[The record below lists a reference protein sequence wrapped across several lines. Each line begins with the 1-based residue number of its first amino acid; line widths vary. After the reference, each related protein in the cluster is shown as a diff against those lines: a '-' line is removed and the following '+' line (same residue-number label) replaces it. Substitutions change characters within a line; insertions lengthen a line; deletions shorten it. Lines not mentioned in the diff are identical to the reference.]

1 MMQSMTGFGKSS
13 GVFQS
18 RKASIEIRTLNSKG
32 LDLSVKMPSIYK
44 EVEPQIRKMVAK
56 VLNRGKIEFSVHI
69 ESEKVSEMNLVNK
82 ELATSIYDELKML
95 NNSWGQKESDYLSM
109 ILRMPEVI
117 NTEGTAPDKEEL
129 MKVLELAEQACSQV
143 RQFREKEGQDLKAEF
158 LQRVA
163 EISSLLQEIEPFEEE
178 RLRSTRERL
187 QKGLDEFPSDKMDN
201 NRFEQELIYY
211 IEKLDIAEEK
221 MRLGNHIEYFLET
234 MPMYQSG
241 KKLGFIAQEM
251 GREINT
257 IGSKCNHSE
266 MQKRVVQMKD
276 SLEKIKEQ
284 ILNTL

>member
-1 MMQSMTGFGKSS
+1 
-13 GVFQS
+13 
-18 RKASIEIRTLNSKG
+18 
-32 LDLSVKMPSIYK
+32 
-44 EVEPQIRKMVAK
+44 
-56 VLNRGKIEFSVHI
+56 
-69 ESEKVSEMNLVNK
+69 MNLVNK
-82 ELATSIYDELKML
+82 ELATSIYEELKML
-95 NNSWGQKESDYLSM
+95 NTSWGQKESDYLSM

-117 NTEGTAPDKEEL
+117 NTEGVAPGKEEL
-129 MKVLELAEQACSQV
+129 MKVVELAKEACGQV
-143 RQFREKEGQDLKAEF
+143 RIFREKEGEDLQAEF
-158 LQRVA
+158 LQRTS
-163 EISSLLQEIEPFEEE
+163 EISRLLIEIEPFEEE
-178 RLRSTRERL
+178 RIQSTRERL

-221 MRLGNHIEYFLET
+221 MRLGNHIKYFLET
-234 MPMYQSG
+234 IPLHQSG

>member
-13 GVFQS
+13 SVFQS
-18 RKASIEIRTLNSKG
+18 RKTSVEIRTLNSKG

-44 EVEPQIRKMVAK
+44 EVEPQIRKLVAE
-56 VLNRGKIEFSVHI
+56 VLNRGKIELSIHI
-69 ESEKVSEMNLVNK
+69 ESEKASEMNLVNK
-82 ELATSIYDELKML
+82 ELATSIYEELKML
-95 NNSWGQKESDYLSM
+95 NTSWGQKESDYLSM

-117 NTEGTAPDKEEL
+117 NTEGVAPGKEEL
-129 MKVLELAEQACSQV
+129 MKVVELAKEACGQV
-143 RQFREKEGQDLKAEF
+143 RIFREKEGEDLQTEF
-158 LQRVA
+158 LQRTS
-163 EISSLLQEIEPFEEE
+163 EISRLLKEIEPFEEE
-178 RLRSTRERL
+178 RIQSTRERL

-221 MRLGNHIEYFLET
+221 MRLGNHIKYFLET
-234 MPMYQSG
+234 IPLHQSG

>member
-1 MMQSMTGFGKSS
+1 
-13 GVFQS
+13 
-18 RKASIEIRTLNSKG
+18 
-32 LDLSVKMPSIYK
+32 
-44 EVEPQIRKMVAK
+44 
-56 VLNRGKIEFSVHI
+56 
-69 ESEKVSEMNLVNK
+69 
-82 ELATSIYDELKML
+82 
-95 NNSWGQKESDYLSM
+95 
-109 ILRMPEVI
+109 
-117 NTEGTAPDKEEL
+117 
-129 MKVLELAEQACSQV
+129 LELAEQACSQV

-178 RLRSTRERL
+178 RIRSTRERL

>member
-1 MMQSMTGFGKSS
+1 MNF
-13 GVFQS
+13 
-18 RKASIEIRTLNSKG
+18 L
-32 LDLSVKMPSIYK
+32 
-44 EVEPQIRKMVAK
+44 
-56 VLNRGKIEFSVHI
+56 KIELSIHI
-69 ESEKVSEMNLVNK
+69 ESEKATEMNLVNK
-82 ELATSIYDELKML
+82 ELATSIYEELKML
-95 NNSWGQKESDYLSM
+95 NTSWGQKESDYLSM

-117 NTEGTAPDKEEL
+117 NTEGVAPSKEEL
-129 MKVLELAEQACSQV
+129 MKVLDLAKEACTQV
-143 RQFREKEGQDLKAEF
+143 RQFREKEGQDLQAEF
-158 LQRVA
+158 LQRTA

-178 RLRSTRERL
+178 RIQSTRERL
-187 QKGLDEFPSDKMDN
+187 QKGLDEFPTDKMDN

-221 MRLGNHIEYFLET
+221 MRLSNHIKYFLET
-234 MPMYQSG
+234 LPLHQSG

>member
-13 GVFQS
+13 RVFQS
-18 RKASIEIRTLNSKG
+18 RKASVEIRALNSKG

-44 EVEPQIRKMVAK
+44 EVEPQIRKLVAEA
-56 VLNRGKIEFSVHI
+56 LSRGKIEISIHI
-69 ESEKVSEMNLVNK
+69 ESEKNTETNIVNK
-82 ELATSIYDELKML
+82 ELATSIYEELKTL
-95 NNSWGQKESDYLSM
+95 NSSWGQKESDYLSI
-109 ILRMPEVI
+109 ILKMPEVI
-117 NTEGTAPDKEEL
+117 NTEGEAPDKEEL
-129 MKVLELAEQACSQV
+129 LKVVDLAKDACSQV
-143 RQFREKEGQDLKAEF
+143 RQFREKEGKDLQSEF
-158 LQRVA
+158 MQRTG
-163 EISSLLQEIEPFEEE
+163 EISRLLKEVAPFEQE
-178 RLRSTRERL
+178 RIQSTRERL

-211 IEKLDIAEEK
+211 IEKLDISEEK
-221 MRLGNHIEYFLET
+221 MRLSNHIEYFLET
-234 MPMYQSG
+234 IPLYQSG

-266 MQKRVVQMKD
+266 MQKKVVQMKD

>member
-13 GVFQS
+13 SVFQS
-18 RKASIEIRTLNSKG
+18 RKTSVEIRTLNSKG

-44 EVEPQIRKMVAK
+44 EVEPQIRKLVAE
-56 VLNRGKIEFSVHI
+56 VLNRGKIELSIHI
-69 ESEKVSEMNLVNK
+69 ESEKASEMNLVNK
-82 ELATSIYDELKML
+82 ELATSIYEELKML
-95 NNSWGQKESDYLSM
+95 NTSWGQKESDYLSM
-109 ILRMPEVI
+109 ILRMPDVI
-117 NTEGTAPDKEEL
+117 NTEGVAPGKEEL
-129 MKVLELAEQACSQV
+129 MKVVELAKEACGQV
-143 RQFREKEGQDLKAEF
+143 RIFREKEGEDLQAEF
-158 LQRVA
+158 LQRTS
-163 EISSLLQEIEPFEEE
+163 EISRLLIEIEPFEEE
-178 RLRSTRERL
+178 RIQSTRERL
-187 QKGLDEFPSDKMDN
+187 QKGLDEFPSDKMDT

-221 MRLGNHIEYFLET
+221 MRLGNHIKYFLET
-234 MPMYQSG
+234 IPLHQSG

>member
-13 GVFQS
+13 SVFQS
-18 RKASIEIRTLNSKG
+18 RKTSVEIRTLNSKG

-44 EVEPQIRKMVAK
+44 EVEPQIRKLVAE
-56 VLNRGKIEFSVHI
+56 VLNRGKIELSIHI
-69 ESEKVSEMNLVNK
+69 ESEKASEMNLVNK
-82 ELATSIYDELKML
+82 ELATSIYEELKML
-95 NNSWGQKESDYLSM
+95 NTSWGQKESDYLSM

-117 NTEGTAPDKEEL
+117 NTEGVAPGKEEL
-129 MKVLELAEQACSQV
+129 MKVVELAKEACGQV
-143 RQFREKEGQDLKAEF
+143 RIFREKEGEDLQTEF
-158 LQRVA
+158 LQRTS
-163 EISSLLQEIEPFEEE
+163 EISRLLIEIEPFEEE
-178 RLRSTRERL
+178 RIQSTRERL

-221 MRLGNHIEYFLET
+221 MRLGNHIKYFLET
-234 MPMYQSG
+234 IPLHQSG

>member
-13 GVFQS
+13 SVFQS

-44 EVEPQIRKMVAK
+44 EVEPQIRKLVAE
-56 VLNRGKIEFSVHI
+56 VLSRGKIEFSIYI
-69 ESEKVSEMNLVNK
+69 ESEKAASMNLVNK
-82 ELATSIYDELKML
+82 DLATSIYEELKML
-95 NNSWGQKESDYLSM
+95 NKSWGQKESDYLSM
-109 ILRMPEVI
+109 IIRMPEVI
-117 NTEGTAPDKEEL
+117 NTEGSIPSKDEL
-129 MKVLELAEQACSQV
+129 AKVLDLAKDACIQV
-143 RQFREKEGQDLKAEF
+143 KQFREKEGQDLKTEF
-158 LQRVA
+158 LQRTG
-163 EISSLLQEIEPFEEE
+163 EISRLLLEIEPFEEE
-178 RLRSTRERL
+178 RIQSTRERL

-221 MRLGNHIEYFLET
+221 MRLSNHIKYFLET
-234 MPMYQSG
+234 IPLHQSG

>member
-32 LDLSVKMPSIYK
+32 LDLSVKIPSIYK

-56 VLNRGKIEFSVHI
+56 VLNRGKIEFSIHI
-69 ESEKVSEMNLVNK
+69 ESEKAAEMNLVNK

-129 MKVLELAEQACSQV
+129 IKVLELAEQACSQV

-178 RLRSTRERL
+178 RIRSTRERL

>member
-13 GVFQS
+13 SVFQS
-18 RKASIEIRTLNSKG
+18 RKASVEIRTLNSKG

-44 EVEPQIRKMVAK
+44 EVEPQIRKLVAE
-56 VLNRGKIEFSVHI
+56 LLSRGKIELSIHI
-69 ESEKVSEMNLVNK
+69 ESEKATEMNLVNK
-82 ELATSIYDELKML
+82 ELATSIYEELKML
-95 NNSWGQKESDYLSM
+95 NTSWGQKESDYLSM

-117 NTEGTAPDKEEL
+117 NTEGVAPSKEEL
-129 MKVLELAEQACSQV
+129 MKVVNLAKEACTQV
-143 RQFREKEGQDLKAEF
+143 RQFREKEGQDLQDEF
-158 LQRVA
+158 LQRTA

-178 RLRSTRERL
+178 RIQSARERL
-187 QKGLDEFPSDKMDN
+187 QKGLDEFPTDKIDN

-221 MRLGNHIEYFLET
+221 MRLSNHIKYFLET
-234 MPMYQSG
+234 LPLHQSG

>member
-13 GVFQS
+13 SVFQS
-18 RKASIEIRTLNSKG
+18 RKASVEIRTLNSKG

-44 EVEPQIRKMVAK
+44 EVEPQIRKLVAE
-56 VLNRGKIEFSVHI
+56 VLSRGKIELSIHI
-69 ESEKVSEMNLVNK
+69 ESEKATEMSLVNK
-82 ELATSIYDELKML
+82 ELATSIYEELKML
-95 NNSWGQKESDYLSM
+95 NTSWGQKESDYLSM

-117 NTEGTAPDKEEL
+117 NTEGVAPSKEEL
-129 MKVLELAEQACSQV
+129 MKVVDLAKEACTQV
-143 RQFREKEGQDLKAEF
+143 RQFREKEGQDLQAEF
-158 LQRVA
+158 LQRTA

-178 RLRSTRERL
+178 RIQSTRERL
-187 QKGLDEFPSDKMDN
+187 QKGLDEFPTDKMDN

-221 MRLGNHIEYFLET
+221 MRLSNHIKYFLET
-234 MPMYQSG
+234 LPLHQSG

>member
-1 MMQSMTGFGKSS
+1 
-13 GVFQS
+13 
-18 RKASIEIRTLNSKG
+18 
-32 LDLSVKMPSIYK
+32 
-44 EVEPQIRKMVAK
+44 
-56 VLNRGKIEFSVHI
+56 
-69 ESEKVSEMNLVNK
+69 
-82 ELATSIYDELKML
+82 
-95 NNSWGQKESDYLSM
+95 M

-117 NTEGTAPDKEEL
+117 NTEGVTPSKEEL
-129 MKVLELAEQACSQV
+129 MKVVDLAKDACGQV
-143 RQFREKEGQDLKAEF
+143 RQFREKEGEDLKEEF
-158 LQRVA
+158 LQRTG
-163 EISSLLQEIEPFEEE
+163 EISRLLVEIEPFEEE
-178 RLRSTRERL
+178 RIQSTRERL

-221 MRLGNHIEYFLET
+221 MRLSNHIKYFLET
-234 MPMYQSG
+234 IPLLQSG

>member
-1 MMQSMTGFGKSS
+1 
-13 GVFQS
+13 
-18 RKASIEIRTLNSKG
+18 
-32 LDLSVKMPSIYK
+32 MPSIYK
-44 EVEPQIRKMVAK
+44 EVEPQIRKLVAE
-56 VLNRGKIEFSVHI
+56 VLSRGKIEFSIHI
-69 ESEKVSEMNLVNK
+69 ESEKAASMNLVNK
-82 ELATSIYDELKML
+82 DLATSIYEELKML
-95 NNSWGQKESDYLSM
+95 NKSWGQKESDYLSM
-109 ILRMPEVI
+109 IIRMPEVI
-117 NTEGTAPDKEEL
+117 NTEGSTPSKEEL
-129 MKVLELAEQACSQV
+129 AKVLDLAKEACIQV
-143 RQFREKEGQDLKAEF
+143 KQFREKEGEDLKAEF
-158 LQRVA
+158 LQRTG
-163 EISSLLQEIEPFEEE
+163 EISSLLLEIEPFEEE
-178 RLRSTRERL
+178 RIQSTRERL

-221 MRLGNHIEYFLET
+221 MRLSNHIKYFLET
-234 MPMYQSG
+234 IPLHQSG

>member
-1 MMQSMTGFGKSS
+1 MMQSMTGFGKSNA
-13 GVFQS
+13 VFQS

-44 EVEPQIRKMVAK
+44 EIEPQIRKMVAK
-56 VLNRGKIEFSVHI
+56 ILSRGKIEFSIHI
-69 ESEKVSEMNLVNK
+69 ESEKAAETNVVNK

-95 NNSWGQKESDYLSM
+95 NNSWGQKESDYLSI

-117 NTEGTAPDKEEL
+117 NTEGTAPEKDEL
-129 MKVLELAEQACSQV
+129 VKVLELTEHACSQV

-158 LQRVA
+158 LQRTDD
-163 EISSLLQEIEPFEEE
+163 ISRLLQEIEPFEEE
-178 RLRSTRERL
+178 RIRSTRERL

-211 IEKLDIAEEK
+211 IEKLDVSEEK
-221 MRLGNHIEYFLET
+221 MRLSNHIEYFLET

-266 MQKRVVQMKD
+266 MQKKVVQMKD

>member
-13 GVFQS
+13 SVFQS

-44 EVEPQIRKMVAK
+44 EVEPQIRKLVAE
-56 VLNRGKIEFSVHI
+56 VLSRGKIEFSIYI
-69 ESEKVSEMNLVNK
+69 ESEKAASMNLVNK
-82 ELATSIYDELKML
+82 DLATSIYEELKML
-95 NNSWGQKESDYLSM
+95 NKSWGQKESDYLSM
-109 ILRMPEVI
+109 IIRMPEVI
-117 NTEGTAPDKEEL
+117 NTEGSTPSKEEL
-129 MKVLELAEQACSQV
+129 AKVLDLAKEACIQV
-143 RQFREKEGQDLKAEF
+143 KQFREKEGEDLKAEF
-158 LQRVA
+158 LQRTG
-163 EISSLLQEIEPFEEE
+163 EISSLLLEIEPFEEE
-178 RLRSTRERL
+178 RIQSTRERL

-221 MRLGNHIEYFLET
+221 MRLSNHIKYFLET
-234 MPMYQSG
+234 IPLHQSG

>member
-1 MMQSMTGFGKSS
+1 MTGFGKSS
-13 GVFQS
+13 SVFQS

-44 EVEPQIRKMVAK
+44 EVEPQIRKLVAE
-56 VLNRGKIEFSVHI
+56 VLSRGKIEFSIHI
-69 ESEKVSEMNLVNK
+69 ESEKAASMNLVNK
-82 ELATSIYDELKML
+82 DLATSIYEELKML
-95 NNSWGQKESDYLSM
+95 NKSWGQKESDYLSM
-109 ILRMPEVI
+109 IIRMPEVI
-117 NTEGTAPDKEEL
+117 NTEGSTPSKEEL
-129 MKVLELAEQACSQV
+129 AKVLDLAKEACIQV
-143 RQFREKEGQDLKAEF
+143 KQFREKEGEDLKAEF
-158 LQRVA
+158 LQRTG
-163 EISSLLQEIEPFEEE
+163 EISSLLLEIEPFEEE
-178 RLRSTRERL
+178 RIQSTRERL

-221 MRLGNHIEYFLET
+221 MRLSNHIKYFLET
-234 MPMYQSG
+234 IPLHQSG

>member
-13 GVFQS
+13 SVFQS

-44 EVEPQIRKMVAK
+44 EVEPQIRKLVAE
-56 VLNRGKIEFSVHI
+56 VLSRGKIEFSIYI
-69 ESEKVSEMNLVNK
+69 ESEKAASMNLVNK
-82 ELATSIYDELKML
+82 DLATSIYEELKML
-95 NNSWGQKESDYLSM
+95 NKSWGQKESDYLSM
-109 ILRMPEVI
+109 IIRMPEVI
-117 NTEGTAPDKEEL
+117 NTEGSTPSKDEL
-129 MKVLELAEQACSQV
+129 AKVLDLAKDACIQV
-143 RQFREKEGQDLKAEF
+143 KQFREKEGQDLKTEF
-158 LQRVA
+158 LQRTD
-163 EISSLLQEIEPFEEE
+163 EISRLLLEIEPFEEE
-178 RLRSTRERL
+178 RIQSTRERL

-221 MRLGNHIEYFLET
+221 MRLSNHIKYFLET
-234 MPMYQSG
+234 IPLHQSG

>member
-13 GVFQS
+13 SVFQS
-18 RKASIEIRTLNSKG
+18 RKASVEIRTLNSKG
-32 LDLSVKMPSIYK
+32 LDLSVKIPSIYK
-44 EVEPQIRKMVAK
+44 EVEPQIRKLVAE
-56 VLNRGKIEFSVHI
+56 VLGRGKIEFSIHI
-69 ESEKVSEMNLVNK
+69 ESEKAAETNLVNK
-82 ELATSIYDELKML
+82 ELATSIYEELKML
-95 NNSWGQKESDYLSM
+95 NTSWDQKESDYLSM

-117 NTEGTAPDKEEL
+117 NTEGVAPSKEEL
-129 MKVLELAEQACSQV
+129 MKIIELANEACSQV
-143 RQFREKEGQDLKAEF
+143 RQFREKEGEDLQAEF
-158 LQRVA
+158 LQRTG
-163 EISSLLQEIEPFEEE
+163 EISRLLVEIEPFEEE
-178 RLRSTRERL
+178 RIKSTRERL

-221 MRLGNHIEYFLET
+221 MRLSNHIKYFLET
-234 MPMYQSG
+234 IPLHQSG

>member
-1 MMQSMTGFGKSS
+1 
-13 GVFQS
+13 
-18 RKASIEIRTLNSKG
+18 
-32 LDLSVKMPSIYK
+32 
-44 EVEPQIRKMVAK
+44 
-56 VLNRGKIEFSVHI
+56 
-69 ESEKVSEMNLVNK
+69 
-82 ELATSIYDELKML
+82 ML
-95 NNSWGQKESDYLSM
+95 NTSWGQKESDYLSM

-117 NTEGTAPDKEEL
+117 NTEGVAPSKEEL
-129 MKVLELAEQACSQV
+129 MKVVDLAKEACTQV
-143 RQFREKEGQDLKAEF
+143 RQFREKEGQDLQAEF
-158 LQRVA
+158 LQRTA

-178 RLRSTRERL
+178 RIQSTRERL
-187 QKGLDEFPSDKMDN
+187 QKGLDEFPTDKMDN

-221 MRLGNHIEYFLET
+221 MRLSNHIKYFLET
-234 MPMYQSG
+234 LPLYQSG

>member
-32 LDLSVKMPSIYK
+32 LDLSVKIPSIYK

-56 VLNRGKIEFSVHI
+56 VLNRGKIEFSIHI
-69 ESEKVSEMNLVNK
+69 ESEKAAEMNLVNK

-158 LQRVA
+158 NQRVA

>member
-1 MMQSMTGFGKSS
+1 MQSMTGFGKSS
-13 GVFQS
+13 SVFQS

-44 EVEPQIRKMVAK
+44 EVEPQIRKLVAE
-56 VLNRGKIEFSVHI
+56 VLSRGKIEFSIHI
-69 ESEKVSEMNLVNK
+69 ESEKAASMNLVNK
-82 ELATSIYDELKML
+82 DLATSIYEELKML
-95 NNSWGQKESDYLSM
+95 NKSWGQKESDYLSM
-109 ILRMPEVI
+109 IIRMPEVI
-117 NTEGTAPDKEEL
+117 NTEGSTPSKEEL
-129 MKVLELAEQACSQV
+129 AKVLDLAKEACIQV
-143 RQFREKEGQDLKAEF
+143 KQFREKEGEDLKAEF
-158 LQRVA
+158 LQRTG
-163 EISSLLQEIEPFEEE
+163 EISSLLLEIEPFEEE
-178 RLRSTRERL
+178 RIQSTRERL

-221 MRLGNHIEYFLET
+221 MRLSNHIKYFLET
-234 MPMYQSG
+234 IPLHQSG

>member
-13 GVFQS
+13 CVFQS
-18 RKASIEIRTLNSKG
+18 RKASVEIRTLNSKG

-44 EVEPQIRKMVAK
+44 EVEPQIRKLVAE
-56 VLNRGKIEFSVHI
+56 VLSRGKIEVSIHI
-69 ESEKVSEMNLVNK
+69 ESEKNTDSNIVNK
-82 ELATSIYDELKML
+82 ELATSIYEELKML
-95 NNSWGQKESDYLSM
+95 NSSWGQKESDYLSI

-117 NTEGTAPDKEEL
+117 NTEGDTPDKEEL
-129 MKVLELAEQACSQV
+129 MKVVDLAKEACGLV
-143 RQFREKEGQDLKAEF
+143 KQFREKEGKDLQSEF
-158 LQRVA
+158 IQRTD
-163 EISSLLQEIEPFEEE
+163 EISSLLEAIAPFEQE
-178 RLRSTRERL
+178 RIQSTRQRL

-221 MRLGNHIEYFLET
+221 MRLSNHIKYFLET
-234 MPMYQSG
+234 IPQNQSG

-266 MQKRVVQMKD
+266 MQKKVVQMKD

>member
-1 MMQSMTGFGKSS
+1 MMQSMTGFGKSNA
-13 GVFQS
+13 VFQS

-44 EVEPQIRKMVAK
+44 EIEPQIRKMVAK
-56 VLNRGKIEFSVHI
+56 VLSRGKIEFSIHI
-69 ESEKVSEMNLVNK
+69 ESEKAAETNVVNK

-117 NTEGTAPDKEEL
+117 NTEGTAPDKDEL
-129 MKVLELAEQACSQV
+129 VKVLELAEHARSQV

-158 LQRVA
+158 LQRTDD
-163 EISSLLQEIEPFEEE
+163 ISRLLQEIEPFEEE
-178 RLRSTRERL
+178 RIRSTRERR
-187 QKGLDEFPSDKMDN
+187 QNGVDEFPSDKMDN

-211 IEKLDIAEEK
+211 IEKLDISEEK
-221 MRLGNHIEYFLET
+221 MRLSNHIEYFLET
-234 MPMYQSG
+234 MPIYQSG

-266 MQKRVVQMKD
+266 MQKKVVQMKD

>member
-1 MMQSMTGFGKSS
+1 
-13 GVFQS
+13 
-18 RKASIEIRTLNSKG
+18 
-32 LDLSVKMPSIYK
+32 
-44 EVEPQIRKMVAK
+44 
-56 VLNRGKIEFSVHI
+56 
-69 ESEKVSEMNLVNK
+69 
-82 ELATSIYDELKML
+82 ML
-95 NNSWGQKESDYLSM
+95 NTSWGQKESDYLSM

-117 NTEGTAPDKEEL
+117 NTEGVTPSKEEL
-129 MKVLELAEQACSQV
+129 MKVVDLAKDACGQV
-143 RQFREKEGQDLKAEF
+143 RQFREKEGEDLKAEF
-158 LQRVA
+158 LQRTG
-163 EISSLLQEIEPFEEE
+163 EISRLLVEIEPFEEE
-178 RLRSTRERL
+178 RIQSTRERL

-221 MRLGNHIEYFLET
+221 MRLSNHIKYFLET
-234 MPMYQSG
+234 IPLLQSG

>member
-13 GVFQS
+13 SVFQS
-18 RKASIEIRTLNSKG
+18 RKTSVEIRTLNSKG

-44 EVEPQIRKMVAK
+44 EVEPQIRKLVAE
-56 VLNRGKIEFSVHI
+56 VLNRGKIELSIHI
-69 ESEKVSEMNLVNK
+69 ESEKASEMNLVNK
-82 ELATSIYDELKML
+82 ELATSIYEELKML
-95 NNSWGQKESDYLSM
+95 NTSWGQKESDYLSM

-117 NTEGTAPDKEEL
+117 NTEGVAPGKEEL
-129 MKVLELAEQACSQV
+129 MKVVELVKEACGQV
-143 RQFREKEGQDLKAEF
+143 RIFREKEGEDLQTEF
-158 LQRVA
+158 LQRTS
-163 EISSLLQEIEPFEEE
+163 EISRLLIEIEPFEEE
-178 RLRSTRERL
+178 RIQSTRERL

-221 MRLGNHIEYFLET
+221 MRLGNHIKYFLET
-234 MPMYQSG
+234 IPLHQSG

>member
-13 GVFQS
+13 IVFQS
-18 RKASIEIRTLNSKG
+18 RKASVEIRTLNSKG
-32 LDLSVKMPSIYK
+32 LDLSVKIPSIYK
-44 EVEPQIRKMVAK
+44 EVEPQIRKLVAE
-56 VLNRGKIEFSVHI
+56 VLSRGKIELSIHI
-69 ESEKVSEMNLVNK
+69 ESEIATEMNFVNK
-82 ELATSIYDELKML
+82 ELATSIYEELKML
-95 NNSWGQKESDYLSM
+95 NSSWGQTESDYLSV

-117 NTEGTAPDKEEL
+117 NTEGEAPCKEEL
-129 MKVLELAEQACSQV
+129 KKVVLLAKEACIQV
-143 RQFREKEGQDLKAEF
+143 RQFREKEGQDLQAEF
-158 LQRVA
+158 LQRIA

-178 RLRSTRERL
+178 RIQSTRERL
-187 QKGLDEFPSDKMDN
+187 QKGLDEFPTDKMDN

-221 MRLGNHIEYFLET
+221 MRLSNHIKYFLET
-234 MPMYQSG
+234 LPLYQSG

>member
-13 GVFQS
+13 SVFQS
-18 RKASIEIRTLNSKG
+18 RKASVEIRTLNSKG

-44 EVEPQIRKMVAK
+44 EVEPQIRKLVAE
-56 VLNRGKIEFSVHI
+56 VLNRGKIELSIHI
-69 ESEKVSEMNLVNK
+69 ESEKASEMNLVNK
-82 ELATSIYDELKML
+82 ELATSIYEELKML
-95 NNSWGQKESDYLSM
+95 NTSWGQKESDYLSM
-109 ILRMPEVI
+109 ILRMPDVI
-117 NTEGTAPDKEEL
+117 NTEGVAPGKEEL
-129 MKVLELAEQACSQV
+129 MKVVELAKEACGQV
-143 RQFREKEGQDLKAEF
+143 RIFREKEGEDLQAEF
-158 LQRVA
+158 LQRTS
-163 EISSLLQEIEPFEEE
+163 EISRLLIEIEPFEEE
-178 RLRSTRERL
+178 RIQSTRERL
-187 QKGLDEFPSDKMDN
+187 QKGLDEFPSDKMDT

-221 MRLGNHIEYFLET
+221 MRLGNHIKYFLET
-234 MPMYQSG
+234 IPLHQSG

>member
-13 GVFQS
+13 SVFQS
-18 RKASIEIRTLNSKG
+18 RKASVEIRTLNSKG
-32 LDLSVKMPSIYK
+32 LDLSFKIPSIYK
-44 EVEPQIRKMVAK
+44 EVEPQIRKLVAE
-56 VLNRGKIEFSVHI
+56 VLGRGKIEFSIHI
-69 ESEKVSEMNLVNK
+69 ESEKAAETNLVNK
-82 ELATSIYDELKML
+82 ELATSIYEELKML
-95 NNSWGQKESDYLSM
+95 NTSWDEKESDYLSM

-117 NTEGTAPDKEEL
+117 NTEGVAPSKEEL
-129 MKVLELAEQACSQV
+129 MKIIELANEACSQV
-143 RQFREKEGQDLKAEF
+143 RQFREKEGEDLQAEF
-158 LQRVA
+158 LQRTG
-163 EISSLLQEIEPFEEE
+163 EISRLLVEIEPFEEE
-178 RLRSTRERL
+178 RIKSTRERL

-221 MRLGNHIEYFLET
+221 MRLSNHIKYFLET
-234 MPMYQSG
+234 IPLHQAG

>member
-13 GVFQS
+13 VVFQS

-32 LDLSVKMPSIYK
+32 LDLSVKVPSIYK
-44 EVEPQIRKMVAK
+44 EIEPQIRKMVAK
-56 VLNRGKIEFSVHI
+56 VLSRGKIEFSIHI
-69 ESEKVSEMNLVNK
+69 ESEKAAETNLVNK

-117 NTEGTAPDKEEL
+117 NTEGTAPDKDEL
-129 MKVLELAEQACSQV
+129 VKVLELAEHTCSQV
-143 RQFREKEGQDLKAEF
+143 RQFREKEGQDLKEEF
-158 LQRVA
+158 LQRTDD
-163 EISSLLQEIEPFEEE
+163 ISRLLQEIEPFEEE
-178 RLRSTRERL
+178 RIRSTRERL

-266 MQKRVVQMKD
+266 MQKKVVQMKD

>member
-13 GVFQS
+13 SVFQS
-18 RKASIEIRTLNSKG
+18 RKTSVEIRTLNSKG

-44 EVEPQIRKMVAK
+44 EVEPQIRKLVAE
-56 VLNRGKIEFSVHI
+56 VLNRGKIELSIHI
-69 ESEKVSEMNLVNK
+69 ESEKASEMNLVNK
-82 ELATSIYDELKML
+82 ELATSIYEELKML
-95 NNSWGQKESDYLSM
+95 NTSWGQKESDYLSM

-117 NTEGTAPDKEEL
+117 NTEGVAPGKEEL
-129 MKVLELAEQACSQV
+129 MKVVELVKEACGQV
-143 RQFREKEGQDLKAEF
+143 RIFREKEGEDLQTEF
-158 LQRVA
+158 LQRTS
-163 EISSLLQEIEPFEEE
+163 EISRLLIEIEPFEEE
-178 RLRSTRERL
+178 RIQSTRERL

-221 MRLGNHIEYFLET
+221 MRLGNHIQYFLET
-234 MPMYQSG
+234 IPLHQSG

>member
-13 GVFQS
+13 SVFQS

-44 EVEPQIRKMVAK
+44 EVEPQIRKLVAE
-56 VLNRGKIEFSVHI
+56 VLSRGKIEFSIYI
-69 ESEKVSEMNLVNK
+69 ESEKAASMNLVNK
-82 ELATSIYDELKML
+82 DLATSIYEELKML
-95 NNSWGQKESDYLSM
+95 NKSWGQKESDYLSM
-109 ILRMPEVI
+109 IIRMPEVI
-117 NTEGTAPDKEEL
+117 NTEGSTPSKDEL
-129 MKVLELAEQACSQV
+129 AKVLDLAKDACIQV
-143 RQFREKEGQDLKAEF
+143 KQFREKEGQDLKTEF
-158 LQRVA
+158 LQRTG
-163 EISSLLQEIEPFEEE
+163 EISRLLLEIEPFEEE
-178 RLRSTRERL
+178 RIQSTRERL

-221 MRLGNHIEYFLET
+221 MRLSNHIKYFLET
-234 MPMYQSG
+234 IPLHQSG

>member
-1 MMQSMTGFGKSS
+1 MQSMTGFGKSS
-13 GVFQS
+13 SVFQS

-44 EVEPQIRKMVAK
+44 EVEPQIRKLVAE
-56 VLNRGKIEFSVHI
+56 VLSRGKIEFSIYI
-69 ESEKVSEMNLVNK
+69 ESEKAASMNLVNK
-82 ELATSIYDELKML
+82 DLATSIYEELKML
-95 NNSWGQKESDYLSM
+95 NKSWGQKESDYLSM
-109 ILRMPEVI
+109 IIRMPEVI
-117 NTEGTAPDKEEL
+117 NTEGSTPSKDEL
-129 MKVLELAEQACSQV
+129 AKVLDLAKDACIQV
-143 RQFREKEGQDLKAEF
+143 KQFREKEGQDLKTEF
-158 LQRVA
+158 LQRTG
-163 EISSLLQEIEPFEEE
+163 EISRLLLEIEPFEEE
-178 RLRSTRERL
+178 RIQSTRERL

-221 MRLGNHIEYFLET
+221 MRLSNHIKYFLET
-234 MPMYQSG
+234 IPLHQSG